1 MAPIVG
7 LRPTSP
13 QRGGRDADRASA
25 VACCCQP
32 ATYLPPEL
40 PLSRRSNRPETTPCP
55 TGFALVQI
63 VDCPCIPRMRIGRG
77 CLPTARWRLPFQA
90 PRAQII
96 ALRGASAKS
105 SDPIPSLHPGRVL
118 GVLHEKRD
126 ARERS
131 ERVASA
137 NSSIHIRGCLEH
149 LFSARS
155 ATPRS
160 ARHLSSR
167 SGQSMLRQVD
177 RGDPLTTDRG
187 CQIKQHGSVVQE
199 VVPELQGLVSLR
211 VRHHSESS

>member
-118 GVLHEKRD
+118 GVLQRNGMP
-126 ARERS
+126 ASGPSVSPALTRRS
-131 ERVASA
+131 TFAAAS
-137 NSSIHIRGCLEH
+137 STS
-149 LFSARS
+149 SARAAPHRVQRGIYPLDPVNRCS
-155 ATPRS
+155 DRSTAEIRLPR
-160 ARHLSSR
+160 
-167 SGQSMLRQVD
+167 
-177 RGDPLTTDRG
+177 
-187 CQIKQHGSVVQE
+187 IE
-199 VVPELQGLVSLR
+199 VAKSNSTAQ
-211 VRHHSESS
+211 